1 MSRESANRAVLFVLI
16 GWARRYDGTEAVVG
30 GHKYLPGHPT
40 DNAEAKA
47 FVRQR
52 DGDFHCGAGRG
63 KVHEDMVDAVFIARH
78 PTARTYEVVAVY
90 QGAKAHV
97 ALDQWCTLAA
107 RDAMLFPVGRRPECA
122 DWPTGQGMRRWARR
136 QRSKGAS
143 HQALLGIYRAITNGS
158 LPTPKHPAKSSDIEL
173 EAFEGNLQRLFII
186 HRKREAKL
194 RAAKIR
200 QALEQGSGHLR
211 CEVPGCGFDFLET
224 YGEIGRNYAVVHHTK
239 PLASLSSTG
248 SKTSLDD
255 LAVVCP
261 NCHAMIHR
269 DGQCRPIESLLKVQ

>member
-1 MSRESANRAVLFVLI
+1 MSRKSANSAVLFVLI

-30 GHKYLPGHPT
+30 GHKYLPGHPK
-40 DNAEAKA
+40 DNAEANA
-47 FVRQR
+47 FVRQKN
-52 DGDFHCGAGRG
+52 GEFHCGAGRG
-63 KVHEDMVDAVFIARH
+63 QVHEDIVDAVFIARH
-78 PTARTYEVVAVY
+78 PIARTYEVVAVY
-90 QGAKAHV
+90 PGAKAHV
-97 ALDQWCTLAA
+97 GEAQWCTLAA
-107 RDAMLFPVGRRPECA
+107 PDAVLFPVGRRPKCA
-122 DWPTGQGMRRWARR
+122 DWPAGQGMRRWARR

-143 HQALLGIYRAITNGS
+143 HQALLGIYRAITNRG
-158 LPTPKHPAKSSDIEL
+158 LPAPKHAAESGDIEL
-173 EAFEGNLQRLFII
+173 EAFEGSLQRLFVI

-211 CEVPGCGFDFLET
+211 CEVPGCSFDFLET
-224 YGEIGRNYAVVHHTK
+224 YGEIGRNYAVVHHRK
-239 PLASLSSTG
+239 PLASLSSAG

-269 DGQCRPIESLLKVQ
+269 DGQCRPIASLLKVK